1 MPAMSS
7 SYNALVSAIMLEENS
22 SYTNNPGALMDA
34 NGQPLQFPN
43 LQAGIDALNQKI
55 GFDVSGAS
63 KVYSPNESLYQYENT
78 YTGGDP
84 NAANNVASML
94 GVSPSTPVGQLSDQN
109 VSPPNSFWQRVKNMF
124 ANAYGNPNLT
134 SGIGG
139 SAQVGLGGGTL
150 TDNTTTNA
158 SKTSHIAVDAVC
170 VLLGLILVAISVF
183 GLSKVQDAS
192 ISVAKVAAKAAA

>member
-1 MPAMSS
+1 MSTT
-7 SYNALVSAIMLEENS
+7 YNALTSAIMLEENS
-22 SYTNNPGALMDA
+22 SYANNPGALMNA
-34 NGQPLQFPN
+34 NGEPLQFPN
-43 LQAGIDALNQKI
+43 LQAGIDALNRKI

-63 KVYSPNESLYQYENT
+63 KVYSPNESLSQYEST

-84 NAANNVASML
+84 NAANNIASML

-109 VSPPNSFWQRVKNMF
+109 VSPSNSFWQRVKNMF
-124 ANAYGNPNLT
+124 ANAYGNPDLT

-150 TDNTTTNA
+150 THNTTTDS
-158 SKTSHIAVDAVC
+158 SKTSHIFIDAVC
-170 VLLGLILVAISVF
+170 ILLGLILVAISVF